1 MAQPCNLE
9 DVEGTSARIF
19 RSGRVSIGSEW
30 ATVLRF
36 RIGQKPAQDMLGS
49 AAQVRVHLGEFSLQL
64 KNNSTVLYTKPY
76 ERLLASAQGP
86 EWLVQLV
93 HQQNIARRPGFSDLS
108 PSTAPGPHSSAI
120 TPHNVSLE
128 EHWKNPELRHRL
140 LRGDIFK
147 CTRSIH
153 QGHPSY
159 RIYFRGITFYLPQ
172 EAAPDSIF
180 IQCDLSPLGI
190 PHRHQCAKGT
200 TGSDPAQRLGIQLT
214 YTQALTGESKQIWLQ
229 QKGKSNICKLN
240 SLVDFFGGESSG
252 LDRDAAAKIP
262 GSQCCSWKALGRIH
276 VRAND

>member
-1 MAQPCNLE
+1 MSVAALNRASRSEPDHGSHGPLRLPGITESIVPIPTDELIDQDHVERIRHELMELSMAQPCNLE

-147 CTRSIH
+147 CTR
-153 QGHPSY
+153 
-159 RIYFRGITFYLPQ
+159 RM
-172 EAAPDSIF
+172 
-180 IQCDLSPLGI
+180 
-190 PHRHQCAKGT
+190 
-200 TGSDPAQRLGIQLT
+200 
-214 YTQALTGESKQIWLQ
+214 
-229 QKGKSNICKLN
+229 
-240 SLVDFFGGESSG
+240 SLVDTS
-252 LDRDAAAKIP
+252 
-262 GSQCCSWKALGRIH
+262 CALED
-276 VRAND
+276 VPS